1 MEDGRRQ
8 ELLIVEDDRDL
19 CQLLEIQLSCERC
32 NIRLAYTVFEALK
45 LMERLE
51 PGTHSINIIDY
62 YLDHDH
68 TGVQLAIEFN
78 ARGYNCTNI
87 LMTGKDNEEVK
98 QYIRDFELQMKFGK
112 EVSLFADILEK
123 SKISGDRIRDV
134 VRKHMSVQM
143 QNYL

>member
-1 MEDGRRQ
+1 
-8 ELLIVEDDRDL
+8 
-19 CQLLEIQLSCERC
+19 
-32 NIRLAYTVFEALK
+32 
-45 LMERLE
+45 MERLE